1 MLEAVCSAR
10 TERAMRLRSST
21 VLLSLAAIALLLAGP
36 LSAQE
41 SAAGRARWQAAAIA
55 DYEYSYR
62 RVCECHREQPADTIV
77 TVRSGRVVAVRY
89 ARPDYEPEVPVAAEK
104 VGWYRTIDDLFSLV
118 DTAQASASVVRV
130 DYDTELGFPK
140 AIYIDYLTDL
150 VGDEVELEVTRF
162 TPLR

>member
-1 MLEAVCSAR
+1 MHTPVSNHFWLFAAV
-10 TERAMRLRSST
+10 AM
-21 VLLSLAAIALLLAGP
+21 LLASP
-36 LSAQE
+36 LSAQDT
-41 SAAGRARWQAAAIA
+41 AAGRARWSAAAIA

-77 TVRSGRVVAVRY
+77 TVRAGEVVAVRY

-104 VGWYRTIDDLFSLV
+104 ISWYRTIDDLFSLV
-118 DTAQASASVVRV
+118 ETAAAAATVVRV
-130 DYDTELGFPK
+130 DYNAELGYPQ